1 MNTPKINADQIPQH
15 DRERLGAALL
25 KATRDAFKD
34 PKIKKEF
41 ADWQERKKLKD
52 GQLDRP
58 RELQN
63 LKN

>member
-25 KATRDAFKD
+25 KATRAAFED
-34 PKIKKEF
+34 PKIQKEF
-41 ADWQERKKLKD
+41 AGWQAKK
-52 GQLDRP
+52 R
-58 RELQN
+58 LQN

>member
-25 KATRDAFKD
+25 KATRDAFED
-34 PKIKKEF
+34 PKVKKEF
-41 ADWQERKKLKD
+41 ADWQAKK
-52 GQLDRP
+52 R
-58 RELQN
+58 LQN

>member
-25 KATRDAFKD
+25 KATRDAFED
-34 PKIKKEF
+34 PKIKEEF
-41 ADWQERKKLKD
+41 ADWQAKK
-52 GQLDRP
+52 R
-58 RELQN
+58 LQN